1 MDRLLLEALNA
12 IDPAE
17 LTRQE
22 WIDAGMALK
31 AAGEDVS
38 AWEAWSAHDPARFKE
53 GECRKL
59 WNGFKRTGINGG
71 TVIHMARE
79 RGWDGGGHALDWDD
93 VISYEGDE
101 PLPYAVD
108 DFTES
113 WIARHTPADWDPVSQ
128 IREYL
133 LTLFRPD
140 EYVNYVLDA
149 WQSGDR
155 LMPTKG
161 SYSRTRDELLAAL
174 DKYKDDIGYA
184 LGDSHPE
191 VGAWIRI
198 NPLDGKG
205 VSEEN
210 VTDFRYTLIE
220 ADTGTL
226 EEQYHRIDA
235 MRLPVAMMV
244 YSGGKSIHA
253 VVRVDAVNKVE
264 YAKRVREIYELFTDD
279 DGKPLIDTQNKNASR
294 LSRFPGF
301 ERCGNK
307 QFIIPYTARTRSWQE
322 WHDQLLED
330 RADALP
336 DFGAVSAFV
345 GPGTPALKPEL
356 IHGILRQ
363 GHKMLLA
370 GSSKAG
376 KSFALME
383 LAIAISTGG
392 DWLGWPCAKGK
403 VLYCNFELDEASARN
418 RFNAICQY
426 RGMEPCAAC
435 ENITDWNLR
444 GYNLRAKDFSI
455 RLFSRAR
462 QMGFSAVIIDPIY
475 KLGLGDENSAGDVGS
490 FLGVLDTICQ
500 TLGCAVIYCHHHSKG
515 SQSGKAVADR
525 ASGSGVFARDADAI
539 LDLMQLRPTSSMPS
553 WATDNPKATAWR
565 VSAVLREFEE
575 PAPKNVWFNYP
586 VHLPDTEGTL
596 ADARTMDELFSSSEG
611 SDAHGSAADA
621 RVDKAIAIYI
631 RLAEESRDGWVNV
644 NAIREELNRE
654 LENSKGKQ
662 KKAVTARTVCSYF
675 ERLGYQIDGDPDCRG
690 RRPTFLKRAE

>member
-1 MDRLLLEALNA
+1 MDRLLLEALDA
-12 IDPAE
+12 IDPTE

-22 WIDAGMALK
+22 WIDVGMALK

-38 AWEAWSAHDPARFKE
+38 AWDAWSARDLSPRNRYKP
-53 GECRKL
+53 GECEKL
-59 WNGFKRTGINGG
+59 WDGFKRSGINGG
-71 TVIHMARE
+71 TIIHMARE
-79 RGWDGGGHALDWDD
+79 RGWDGGGHALDWDS
-93 VISYEGDE
+93 VISYEGD
-101 PLPYAVD
+101 PQPFAVD
-108 DFTES
+108 DFAET
-113 WIARHTPADWDPVSQ
+113 WIARHTPTDWDPISQ

-133 LTLFRPD
+133 LTLFKPD
-140 EYVNYVLDA
+140 EYVNYVLEA
-149 WQSGDR
+149 WKSGDR

-161 SYSRTRDELLAAL
+161 VYTRTRDQLLASL
-174 DKYKDDIGYA
+174 DKYKTDIGYA

-205 VSEEN
+205 ISEEN

-220 ADTGTL
+220 ADEGSL

-235 MRLPVAMMV
+235 SRLPVAMLV
-244 YSGGKSIHA
+244 YSGGKSLHA
-253 VVRVDAVNKVE
+253 IVRVDAVNKVE
-264 YAKRVREIYELFTDD
+264 YAKRVREIYELFTDEN
-279 DGKPLIDTQNKNASR
+279 GKPLIDTQNKNASR

-301 ERCGNK
+301 ERNGQK
-307 QFIIPYTARTRSWQE
+307 QFIIPYQARTRSWQE
-322 WHDQLLED
+322 WHDQMLED

-336 DFGAVSAFV
+336 DFGAVAAFV

-392 DWLGWPCAKGK
+392 EWLGWRCEKGK

-418 RFNAICQY
+418 RFNAICAY
-426 RGMEPCAAC
+426 RGMDPCTAC

-444 GYNLRAKDFSI
+444 GYNLSAKDFSI

-462 QMGFSAVIIDPIY
+462 QLGFAAVIIDPIY

-490 FLGVLDTICQ
+490 FLGVLDTICT
-500 TLGCAVIYCHHHSKG
+500 TLDCAVIYCHHHSKG
-515 SQSGKAVADR
+515 AQSGKAVADR

-539 LDLMQLRPTSSMPS
+539 LDLMQLRPTSSLPS
-553 WATDNPKATAWR
+553 WAVDSPKATAWR

-575 PAPKNVWFNYP
+575 PAPKNVWFRCP
-586 VHLPDTEGTL
+586 VHLPDTEDLL
-596 ADARTMDELFSSSEG
+596 ADARTVDEVYSVRELNEQK
-611 SDAHGSAADA
+611 DAALEE
-621 RVDKAIAIYI
+621 RKRKAFEAYD
-631 RLAEESRDGWVNV
+631 RLASGREDGWVSV
-644 NAIREELNRE
+644 DSIQEEAALD
-654 LENSKGKQ
+654 GKDGV
-662 KKAVTARTVCSYF
+662 KLKTIFGYFKAAGF
-675 ERLGYQIDGDPDCRG
+675 QWDGDEDCRG
-690 RRPTFLKRAE
+690 KDKKTKVRAPR

>member
-1 MDRLLLEALNA
+1 MDKLLLDALDHIN
-12 IDPAE
+12 PAE

-31 AAGEDVS
+31 ASGEDVS
-38 AWEAWSAHDPARFKE
+38 AWDAWSARDPARYHA
-53 GECRKL
+53 GECEKL
-59 WNGFKRTGINGG
+59 WRGFNRTGINGG

-79 RGWDGGGHALDWDD
+79 RGWDGGGHVLDWDS
-93 VISYEGDE
+93 VISYEGE
-101 PLPYAVD
+101 PQPYTVD
-108 DFTES
+108 DFTET
-113 WIARHTPADWDPVSQ
+113 WIARHTPADWDPVTQ

-133 LTLFRPD
+133 LTLFKPD
-140 EYVNYVLDA
+140 EYVNYVLEA

-155 LMPTKG
+155 LLPTKG

-184 LGDSHPE
+184 LGDSRPE

-220 ADTGTL
+220 ADEGSL

-235 MRLPVAMMV
+235 TRLPVVMMV

-253 VVRVDAVNKVE
+253 IVRVDAVNKVE
-264 YAKRVREIYELFTDD
+264 YTRRVREIYELFTDEN
-279 DGKPLIDTQNKNASR
+279 GKSLIDTQNKNASR

-301 ERCGNK
+301 ERNGKK
-307 QFIIPYTARTRSWQE
+307 QFIIPYQARTRSWQE
-322 WHDQLLED
+322 WHDQMLED
-330 RADALP
+330 QADALP
-336 DFGAVSAFV
+336 EFGAVSAFV
-345 GPGTPALKPEL
+345 GPGTPELKPEL
-356 IHGILRQ
+356 ITGILRQ

-392 DWLGWPCAKGK
+392 EWLGWRCTKGK

-426 RGMEPCAAC
+426 KGMDPCAAC

-444 GYNLRAKDFSI
+444 GYNLKAKDFSI

-515 SQSGKAVADR
+515 AQSGKAVADR
-525 ASGSGVFARDADAI
+525 ASGSGVFSRDADAI
-539 LDLMQLRPTSSMPS
+539 LDLMQLRPTSSLPS
-553 WATDNPKATAWR
+553 WAVDAPKATAWR

-575 PAPKNVWFNYP
+575 PAPKNVWFRYP
-586 VHLPDTEGTL
+586 VHLPDAENC
-596 ADARTMDELFSSSEG
+596 
-611 SDAHGSAADA
+611 
-621 RVDKAIAIYI
+621 
-631 RLAEESRDGWVNV
+631 LAE
-644 NAIREELNRE
+644 
-654 LENSKGKQ
+654 
-662 KKAVTARTVCSYF
+662 ARTVDEVYTVREMNDAKDAALEQRKQAALDAYSDLSGSYEGGWVPVTAIRNRGGLNVSDRYIAGYF
-675 ERLGYQIDGDPDCRG
+675 EEFGYEIQGDRQARKEWKTLVRPLGGNE
-690 RRPTFLKRAE
+690 LS

>member
-1 MDRLLLEALNA
+1 MDRLLLEALDA
-12 IDPAE
+12 INPAE

-22 WIDAGMALK
+22 WIDVGMALK
-31 AAGEDVS
+31 SAGEDAD
-38 AWEAWSAHDPARFKE
+38 AWEAWSARDPARYHA
-53 GECRKL
+53 GECGKL
-59 WNGFKRTGINGG
+59 WNSFRRTGINGG
-71 TVIHMARE
+71 TIIHMARE
-79 RGWDGGGHALDWDD
+79 RGWDGGGHALEWDD

-101 PLPYAVD
+101 QPYAVD
-108 DFTES
+108 DFSET
-113 WIARHTPADWDPVSQ
+113 WIARHTPAEWDPVSQ

-133 LTLFRPD
+133 LTLFKPD
-140 EYVNYVLDA
+140 EYVNYVLEA

-161 SYSRTRDELLAAL
+161 SYSRTRDQLLASL

-184 LGDSHPE
+184 LGDSRPE

-220 ADTGTL
+220 ADSGTL

-235 MRLPVAMMV
+235 MRLPVAIMV

-264 YAKRVREIYELFTDD
+264 YTKRVREIYELFTGD

-301 ERCGNK
+301 ERNGNK
-307 QFIIPYTARTRSWQE
+307 QFIIPYKARTRSWQE

-330 RADALP
+330 QADALP

-392 DWLGWPCAKGK
+392 EWLGWPCEKGK

-418 RFNAICQY
+418 RFNAICKY
-426 RGMEPCAAC
+426 RGMDPCAAC

-444 GYNLRAKDFSI
+444 GYNLKAKDFSI

-490 FLGVLDTICQ
+490 FLGVLDTICT

-515 SQSGKAVADR
+515 AQSGKAVADR

-539 LDLMQLRPTSSMPS
+539 LDLIQLRPTSSMPS
-553 WATDNPKATAWR
+553 WAVDSPKATAWR

-575 PAPKNVWFNYP
+575 PAPRNVWFRYP
-586 VHLPDTEGTL
+586 VHLPDAEDL
-596 ADARTMDELFSSSEG
+596 LNDARTIDDLFSSAEG

-621 RVDKAIAIYI
+621 RVDKAITIYN
-631 RLAEESRDGWVNV
+631 RLAEETRDGWVNV
-644 NAIREELNRE
+644 NTITDELNKE

-662 KKAVTARTVCSYF
+662 KKAVTARTVCGYF
-675 ERLGYQIDGDPDCRG
+675 DRLGYEIDGDPDCRS
-690 RRPTFLKRAE
+690 RKPTFVKRAE